1 MSDAEKQPAHQ
12 RDARAAGSVVVGVI
26 YQGVYILSQFVIL
39 AILIREVGE
48 ERLGMWVTIYSMSM
62 WLGVLLFGMDRALM
76 TTLGRV
82 AFNQPA
88 IARRVILFAT
98 GFVLIGSGIAG
109 VAIGV
114 FGWDLP
120 WADQVLNVHGETA
133 MREAT
138 PTAVL
143 AMLMTAA
150 SIPLV
155 LSGFILQAYQ
165 RGATRHLLG
174 IVSQLI
180 GLGLLLLGVYLDWPL
195 PWLGVAIISPL
206 LLGGA
211 FQWVAVLWL
220 WPAPASGGA
229 VVAEP
234 RPVAGH
240 LLKTGLGLWIADV
253 AIVLMLNSGAY
264 VVAQAQ
270 SAADVVPYGA
280 VYRLVGP
287 MFVCFVVIAHSYWPA
302 IGDAAGAQDHKWI
315 ARALRHSMYLMAGVW
330 LIGSVGCLLLGNPF
344 IVLWLGEEARP
355 GIPLILA
362 GLAFALAIGMYH
374 LSVAALGGLGYIR
387 VQAVVSLVTLA
398 VYCLVMWLCIGHIDA
413 VDVMWIQAAG
423 IGLVGIINGV
433 YLVARLRRTNSQTA

>member
-1 MSDAEKQPAHQ
+1 MSDAEIQPAHK
-12 RDARAAGSVVVGVI
+12 RDARAAGSVVAGVMF
-26 YQGVYILSQFVIL
+26 QGVYVISQFVIL

-62 WLGVLLFGMDRALM
+62 WLSVLLFGMDRVLM

-88 IARRVILFAT
+88 MARRVILAT
-98 GFVLIGSGIAG
+98 TGIVLIGSSAAAI
-109 VAIGV
+109 AIGV
-114 FGWDLP
+114 FGWSLP
-120 WADQVLNVHGETA
+120 WAEQVLNVSSEIA
-133 MREAT
+133 VREAT

-143 AMLMTAA
+143 AMLVTAV

-155 LSGFILQAYQ
+155 LSGFVLQAYQ

-180 GLGLLLLGVYLDWPL
+180 GLGLLLLGAYLDWPL
-195 PWLGVAIISPL
+195 PWLGVAIVSPL

-211 FQWVAVLWL
+211 FQWVAVWWV
-220 WPAPASGGA
+220 WPGRGDGGA
-229 VVAEP
+229 GEMEAEP
-234 RPVAGH
+234 LAGH
-240 LLKTGLGLWIADV
+240 LLKTGLGLWLADV

-270 SAADVVPYGA
+270 SAAGVVPYGA

-330 LIGSVGCLLLGNPF
+330 LLGSAGCLLLGEPF

-355 GIPLILA
+355 GTPLILA
-362 GLAFALAIGMYH
+362 GLAFALAIGLYH
-374 LSVAALGGLGYIR
+374 LSVSALGGLGYIR
-387 VQAVVSLVTLA
+387 VQAIVSVITLA
-398 VYCLVMWLCIGHIDA
+398 VYCLVIWLSIGHIDA
-413 VDVMWIQAAG
+413 ADVMLMQAAG
-423 IGLVGIINGV
+423 IGMVGIINGI
-433 YLVARLRRTNSQTA
+433 YLVAKLRRTNGQAA